1 MTTVYMIRRI
11 STQKFIG
18 FDLWYEDGNSEYL
31 SNTIYNL
38 CDQEDPI
45 FATLNKNLAEL
56 IVNSHGRPG
65 GVMSTWEFEFD
76 RNNQFGYNS
85 MENPNHEFAGDLEL
99 VEVNV

>member
-11 STQKFIG
+11 SNKKFIG
-18 FDLWYEDGNSEYL
+18 LDIWYEDGNEEFP

-38 CDQEDPI
+38 SDQEDPI
-45 FATLNKNLAEL
+45 FATLNKSLAEQ
-56 IVNSHGRPG
+56 IVSSYGRPA
-65 GVMSTWEFEFD
+65 GVMSTWGSEFD